1 MTTDQ
6 KTAPAGVRATSG
18 VVHRR
23 SPVTVAETVLRLS
36 AAIRGA
42 GGMVYFV
49 VDHSGEAQR
58 AGAELRDTKVLGFGN
73 PAGDVATMAAAPLAA
88 LDLPTKILVWSDDD
102 GTVWMTYLKPAW
114 LSKRHNLE
122 PDQAGPLSTVDA
134 VTAQVTSD
142 G

>member
-6 KTAPAGVRATSG
+6 KSGPAGVRPTSG
-18 VVHRR
+18 VVHKR

-36 AAIRGA
+36 AAIREA
-42 GGMVYFV
+42 GGTVYFV

-73 PAGDVATMAAAPLAA
+73 PAVDVATMTASPLAA

-114 LSKRHNLE
+114 LTKRHNLE
-122 PDQAGPLSTVDA
+122 PDQAEPLSAVDDLIA
-134 VTAQVTSD
+134 RVAAA
-142 G
+142 